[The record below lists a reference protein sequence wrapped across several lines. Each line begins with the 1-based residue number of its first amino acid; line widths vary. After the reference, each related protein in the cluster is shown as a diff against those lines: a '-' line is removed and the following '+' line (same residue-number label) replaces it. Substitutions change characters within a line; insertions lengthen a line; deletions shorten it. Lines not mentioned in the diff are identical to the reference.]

1 MNNEYDEFINSK
13 MQVHVPVG
21 FEPEKINEHLFDF
34 QEAIVKW
41 AIKRGR
47 SAIFADTGLGKT
59 RMQLAWA
66 DQIVNHTQMP
76 VIILTPL
83 CVAQQTVRE
92 ANQIGIDGVR
102 YCRTMALAH
111 DARIAVINFEML
123 DAFDNLDVGGV
134 VIDESSILK
143 SVDGKTKTHIIDR
156 FRNTPYRLSCT
167 ATPAPNDFMEI
178 GNQAEFLG
186 IMSSTEMLAQFFTH
200 DGGET
205 RKWRLKGHGKT
216 RFWEW
221 TASWSVVIKNPSD
234 LGFDGSRYELPKLN
248 IIHHEVESDYI
259 PEGQLFS
266 SVATTLSERRAAKRN
281 SLQERVELAA
291 SLVNNSDEEWIVW
304 CHLND
309 ESTALTESVIG
320 SVEVTGSMPS
330 KEKESRIMSFI
341 NGNSMDIIGK
351 PSIFGFGLNLQHCRN
366 MVFVGLDDSYE
377 SFYQAIR
384 RCWRFGQTREVNVHI
399 VSSSDEGAILKNIQE
414 KQRKNEE
421 MTQEMVNHMKEFTQ
435 KSIQGATRETND
447 YVTNCASGENWTLYL
462 GDCVEVVGNLPENSI
477 GYSIFSPPFA
487 SLYTY
492 SNSMRDMG
500 NCSDYSDFYH
510 HFLFLVKELFRVTM
524 PGRLLSF
531 HCMNLQTSKSHH
543 GVIGLHDF
551 RGELIRMFV
560 NEGWIYHSEVVI
572 WKDPVVAMQRT
583 KAIGLLYKQLKKDSC
598 MSRQGIPD
606 YLVTMRKPGENQE
619 RVTKEPSE
627 FPVTLWQNYASPVWF
642 DINPSKTLQYRQARE
657 NDDER
662 HIAPLQLE
670 VIERGIELWSNKGDT
685 VLSPFAGIG
694 SEGFVALQMGRKF
707 IGSELKKS
715 YWDAAC
721 RNLAVAKIE
730 QGGLFADEE

>member
-205 RKWRLKGHGKT
+205 SKWRLKGHGKT

-399 VSSSDEGAILKNIQE
+399 VSSSAEGAILKNIQE

-421 MTQEMVNHMKEFTQ
+421 MTQAMVNHMKEFTK

-462 GDCVEVVGNLPENSI
+462 GDCVEVVGSLPENSI

-500 NCSDYSDFYH
+500 NCRDYSDFYH